1 MTKLLWTGYKNIS
14 HEGRALSKQSQ
25 KWLFLFRRLKMEKKK
40 KSIAVIDGQ
49 GGGIG
54 SAIIK
59 RLREV
64 LGEGVEVVGLG
75 TNAMA
80 TGAMLKAGA
89 NKGASGENA
98 IVQTAKKMDIVV
110 GTMGI
115 VLANSMMGELTPKM
129 AEAIAS
135 SPAIKC
141 LLPLKMPEVE
151 IIGAPK
157 EPLPHLVDQLIKRI
171 QEIIAT

>member
-1 MTKLLWTGYKNIS
+1 
-14 HEGRALSKQSQ
+14 
-25 KWLFLFRRLKMEKKK
+25 MEKKR

-54 SAIIK
+54 GLMIK
-59 RLREV
+59 RLRETF
-64 LGEGVEVVGLG
+64 GEEVDLIGLG

-98 IVQTAKKMDIVV
+98 IVQTVKTVDMIV
-110 GTMGI
+110 GTTAI

-129 AEAIAS
+129 AEAITS
-135 SPAIKC
+135 SPALKC
-141 LLPLKMPEVE
+141 LLPLKMPDVE
-151 IIGAPK
+151 IIGASK
-157 EPLPHLVDQLIKRI
+157 EPLPHLIDQLIKRI
-171 QEIIAT
+171 QEIIY

>member
-1 MTKLLWTGYKNIS
+1 V
-14 HEGRALSKQSQ
+14 
-25 KWLFLFRRLKMEKKK
+25 EKRK

-54 SAIIK
+54 SAVIK
-59 RLREV
+59 RLRETFA
-64 LGEGVEVVGLG
+64 EEVEVIALG

-98 IVQTAKKMDIVV
+98 IVQTVRKVDVII
-110 GTMGI
+110 GTTGI

-135 SPAIKC
+135 STATKC
-141 LLPLKMPEVE
+141 LVPLKMPEVE

-171 QEIIAT
+171 QEII

>member
-1 MTKLLWTGYKNIS
+1 MKRLQKGGAIS
-14 HEGRALSKQSQ
+14 GFFILVR
-25 KWLFLFRRLKMEKKK
+25 MEKKK

-54 SAIIK
+54 GLMIK
-59 RLREV
+59 RLRETF
-64 LGEGVEVVGLG
+64 GEEVDLIGLG

-98 IVQTAKKMDIVV
+98 IVQTVKTVDMIV
-110 GTMGI
+110 GTTAI

-129 AEAIAS
+129 AEAITS
-135 SPAIKC
+135 SPALKC
-141 LLPLKMPEVE
+141 LLPLKMPDVE
-151 IIGAPK
+151 IIGASK
-157 EPLPHLVDQLIKRI
+157 EPLPHLIDQLIKRI
-171 QEIIAT
+171 QEIIY